1 METPNQQPPEDYPQP
16 HDAAASAPD
25 EESAQ
30 TAATPEPPSPPH
42 AERSLDGWPP
52 PTPLMEA
59 PPDAPGV
66 IPPERPAF
74 EQSAQSAPLPP
85 PPQPAQPGG
94 FTAPPPPHGYMPPP
108 RPGAAPLAPP
118 YQPPYQPPMA
128 GQGPGYPMVAPPR
141 DWLTALLLCIFLGW
155 LGIHR
160 FYVGKIGT
168 GILMLLTFGGCGIWT
183 IIDLILIATGAFTD
197 AEGRPLM
204 RLSA

>member
-1 METPNQQPPEDYPQP
+1 M
-16 HDAAASAPD
+16 
-25 EESAQ
+25 
-30 TAATPEPPSPPH
+30 
-42 AERSLDGWPP
+42 
-52 PTPLMEA
+52 
-59 PPDAPGV
+59 
-66 IPPERPAF
+66 
-74 EQSAQSAPLPP
+74 PP
-85 PPQPAQPGG
+85 PPSGV
-94 FTAPPPPHGYMPPP
+94 MPP
-108 RPGAAPLAPP
+108 LS
-118 YQPPYQPPMA
+118 QPYQPPMP

-168 GILMLLTFGGCGIWT
+168 GVLMLLTFGGCGIWT

>member
-1 METPNQQPPEDYPQP
+1 MEPPNQQPPEEHP
-16 HDAAASAPD
+16 HDLPDSPAPD
-25 EESAQ
+25 EQSASPAPDPWAGESQAESQAESA
-30 TAATPEPPSPPH
+30 
-42 AERSLDGWPP
+42 WPP
-52 PTPLMEA
+52 PTPPLDM
-59 PPDAPGV
+59 PPPADQPPPPPPPAGGVAGYATPG
-66 IPPERPAF
+66 PGA
-74 EQSAQSAPLPP
+74 APP
-85 PPQPAQPGG
+85 PPQ
-94 FTAPPPPHGYMPPP
+94 GYMPPP
-108 RPGAAPLAPP
+108 PSGVMPPLS
-118 YQPPYQPPMA
+118 QPYQPPMA